1 VAARAGVRGGRQGAG
16 QQAPARHAAARL
28 PEHDRAALGADLFG
42 DRGGHSGRDRA
53 VVPGAGRAA
62 AYAFLGKYLADRCR
76 VHATGALVVAL
87 SRVVD
92 LRDRAWDQLAW
103 GWVEGCSGSSGE
115 GLAGVTEADPT
126 WRRFYAGDLA
136 SLVSTKSHQMGC
148 SVLMPHDWTHCAS
161 S

>member
-1 VAARAGVRGGRQGAG
+1 QGAG

-62 AYAFLGKYLADRCR
+62 AYAFLGKYLADRYR

-115 GLAGVTEADPT
+115 GLGNFRTRQESEVPS
-126 WRRFYAGDLA
+126 RQFCG
-136 SLVSTKSHQMGC
+136 
-148 SVLMPHDWTHCAS
+148 
-161 S
+161 